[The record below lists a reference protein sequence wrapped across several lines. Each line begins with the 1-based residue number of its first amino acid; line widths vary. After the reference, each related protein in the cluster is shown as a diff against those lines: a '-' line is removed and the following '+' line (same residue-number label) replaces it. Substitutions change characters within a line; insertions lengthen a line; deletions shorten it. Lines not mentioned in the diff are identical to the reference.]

1 VTPAPWDFLFTG
13 FNTVNFPSLHWPIIV
28 LSLVFLV
35 GQIVLYNV
43 RTRQLHRF
51 TLLVSLQ
58 EWLLWT
64 GVITFS
70 LLLIEA
76 LFVFYFF
83 FVVLTV
89 LIGLATY
96 VWVRFIRFPPE
107 IAAYNEQ
114 LRRTRFF
121 SQSKYKHPE
130 ATIRASRRRKRR

>member
-1 VTPAPWDFLFTG
+1 MTPAPWDFLFTG
-13 FNTVNFPSLHWPIIV
+13 FNTINFPSLHYPIIA
-28 LSLVFLV
+28 LSVIFLV
-35 GQIVLYNV
+35 GQVILYNV

-51 TLLVSLQ
+51 ALLVSLQ

-64 GVITFS
+64 GVIMFS

-83 FVVLTV
+83 FVLLTIV
-89 LIGLATY
+89 IGLATY
-96 VWVRFIRFPPE
+96 VWVRFIRFPPL

-121 SQSKYKHPE
+121 SQSKYRHPE
-130 ATIRASRRRKRR
+130 ATIRTSRRRRRR